1 MPGPLGAGL
10 AQGAA
15 DIKQLHA
22 LWQQQMMSA
31 QTEGRAFPQ
40 FEQWLMMQGIKLP
53 AMPPAPQQQAQ
64 GVSLRGISDMPQAPS
79 PSY

>member
-1 MPGPLGAGL
+1 MPGPLGSGL

-15 DIKQLHA
+15 DIKKLQM
-22 LWQQQMMSA
+22 LWQQQMMAA
-31 QTEGRAFPQ
+31 QTEGRGFPQ

-53 AMPPAPQQQAQ
+53 GMPPQQQAQQQ
-64 GVSLRGISDMPQAPS
+64 GVSLRGISDMPAQAQ